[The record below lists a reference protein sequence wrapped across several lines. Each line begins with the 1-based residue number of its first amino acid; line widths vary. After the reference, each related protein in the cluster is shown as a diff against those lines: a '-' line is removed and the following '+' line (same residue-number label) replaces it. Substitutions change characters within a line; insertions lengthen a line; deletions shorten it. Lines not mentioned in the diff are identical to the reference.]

1 MQQTDIPVMLNA
13 RHTTLE
19 PVAIDQPGFSGLH
32 AWRVK
37 NQVGEAPSWCEISQC
52 LYWIDVRAPAIH
64 RLHPASGRF
73 DTWQLPE
80 VVGAMGL
87 AAPDTVVV
95 ALKHSLA
102 LIDLQLG
109 RLVPLASVVAE
120 PAHNR
125 LNDGKV
131 SPSGRWFVFGS
142 MDDSA
147 NDKQATGALYC
158 ADRAGTVH
166 LLHSGL
172 TVANGIAF
180 SPDGCTLYFSDSYAG
195 SVWLAP
201 WDEGT
206 GAMGLPLPFCASNE
220 ADGRPDGAAV
230 DENGCYWSA
239 GVSAACLNRFSPH
252 GKLLDRL
259 KLPVR
264 APTMPCFGGTGL
276 SDLYLTSLV
285 RPGWVLDALALD
297 GALLVWPS
305 AVRGLS
311 APRWV

>member
-1 MQQTDIPVMLNA
+1 MQQTDTPVMLNA

-19 PVAIDQPGFSGLH
+19 PIAIHHPGVAGLH
-32 AWRVK
+32 AWPVK
-37 NQVGEAPSWCEISQC
+37 NQVGEATAWCEVSQC
-52 LYWIDVRAPAIH
+52 LHWIDVRAPAIH

-73 DTWQLPE
+73 DSWQLPE

-87 AAPDTVVV
+87 AEPNTVVL
-95 ALKHSLA
+95 ALKRSLA
-102 LIDLQLG
+102 IVDLQLG
-109 RLVPLASVVAE
+109 QLVRLASVAAE
-120 PAHNR
+120 PEHNR

-147 NDKQATGALYC
+147 NNKQATGTLYC
-158 ADRAGTVH
+158 ADRASTVH
-166 LLHSGL
+166 RLHSGL

-180 SPDGCTLYFSDSYAG
+180 SPDGNTLYFSDSHAG
-195 SVWLAP
+195 RVWRAA
-201 WDEGT
+201 WDEET
-206 GAMGLPLPFCASNE
+206 GSMGQPLSFCASNE
-220 ADGRPDGAAV
+220 AEGRPDGATV
-230 DENGCYWSA
+230 DETGCYWSA
-239 GVSAACLNRFSPH
+239 GVSAACLNRFSAQ

-264 APTMPCFGGTGL
+264 APTMPCFGGAGL

-297 GALLVWPS
+297 GALLAWPS
-305 AVRGLS
+305 AARGLS